1 MKIKFIIPGPAQAKQ
16 RPRVNRNTGRIYTPG
31 ATSKYEKL
39 VKESYG
45 DNPCFEDQFISVK
58 ILFKFEIP
66 KSYSKKKRSE
76 ALEGIIRPTKAD
88 IDNYIKSVL
97 DGLNKVAFLDDR
109 YIYSIE
115 ASKIFAEEAET
126 IVEISNKGGYNGIG
140 VE

>member
-39 VKESYG
+39 VEESYG
-45 DNPCFEDQFISVK
+45 DNPCFEDKFISVK
-58 ILFKFEIP
+58 ILFKFSVP
-66 KSYSKKKRSE
+66 KSYSKKKRAE
-76 ALEGIIRPTKAD
+76 ALAGNLRPTKAD

-109 YIYSIE
+109 YIYSITAE
-115 ASKIFAEEAET
+115 KIFAEESET
-126 IVEISNKGGYNGIG
+126 IVEIKN
-140 VE
+140 

>member
-1 MKIKFIIPGPAQAKQ
+1 MKVKFTIPGPAQAKQ

-31 ATSKYEKL
+31 ATHKYEKL

-45 DNPCFEDQFISVK
+45 DNPCFEDQFISIK
-58 ILFKFEIP
+58 ITFKFGVP
-66 KSYSKKKRSE
+66 KSYSKKKRAE
-76 ALEGIIRPTKAD
+76 ALAGDLRPTKAD

-109 YIYSIE
+109 YIFSIE

-126 IVEISNKGGYNGIG
+126 IVEINSMKTN
-140 VE
+140 

>member
-1 MKIKFIIPGPAQAKQ
+1 MNIKFVIPGPAQAKQ

-31 ATSKYEKL
+31 ATHKYEKL

-45 DNPCFEDQFISVK
+45 DNPCFEDQFISIK
-58 ILFKFEIP
+58 IVFKFEVP
-66 KSYSKKKRSE
+66 KSCSKKKRAE
-76 ALEGIIRPTKAD
+76 ALEGNLRPTKAD

-109 YIYSIE
+109 YICSIE

-126 IVEISNKGGYNGIG
+126 IVEINSMKTN
-140 VE
+140 

>member
-31 ATSKYEKL
+31 ATHKYEKL

-45 DNPCFEDQFISVK
+45 DNPCFEDQFISIK
-58 ILFKFEIP
+58 IVFKFEAP
-66 KSYSKKKRSE
+66 KSYSKKKRAD
-76 ALEGIIRPTKAD
+76 ALVGNLRPTKAD

-109 YIYSIE
+109 YICSIE
-115 ASKIFAEEAET
+115 ASKVFAEEAET
-126 IVEISNKGGYNGIG
+126 IVEISSMKTN
-140 VE
+140 

>member
-1 MKIKFIIPGPAQAKQ
+1 MDIKFTIPGPAQAKQ

-31 ATSKYEKL
+31 ATHKYEKL

-45 DNPCFEDQFISVK
+45 DNPCFEDQFINIK
-58 ILFKFEIP
+58 ILFKFEVP
-66 KSYSKKKRSE
+66 KSYSKKKRAE
-76 ALEGIIRPTKAD
+76 ALAGNLRPTKAD

-115 ASKIFAEEAET
+115 AIKVYTDGEPEV
-126 IVEISNKGGYNGIG
+126 IVEIKN
-140 VE
+140 

>member
-1 MKIKFIIPGPAQAKQ
+1 MKIKFTIPGPAQAKQ
-16 RPRVNRNTGRIYTPG
+16 RPRINRNTGRVYTPG

-58 ILFKFEIP
+58 ILFKFSVP

-88 IDNYIKSVL
+88 FYNYI
-97 DGLNKVAFLDDR
+97 
-109 YIYSIE
+109 
-115 ASKIFAEEAET
+115 
-126 IVEISNKGGYNGIG
+126 
-140 VE
+140 

>member
-1 MKIKFIIPGPAQAKQ
+1 MKVKFIIPGPAQAKQ

-31 ATSKYEKL
+31 ATHKYEKL

-45 DNPCFEDQFISVK
+45 NNPCFEDQFISIK
-58 ILFKFEIP
+58 IIFKFEVP
-66 KSYSKKKRSE
+66 KSYSKKKQAE
-76 ALEGIIRPTKAD
+76 ALAGDLRPTKAD

-109 YIYSIE
+109 YICSIE

-126 IVEISNKGGYNGIG
+126 IVEINSMKTN
-140 VE
+140 

>member
-1 MKIKFIIPGPAQAKQ
+1 MEVKFIIPGPAQAKQ

-31 ATSKYEKL
+31 ATHKYEKL

-45 DNPCFEDQFISVK
+45 DNSCFEDQFISIK
-58 ILFKFEIP
+58 ITFKFEVP
-66 KSYSKKKRSE
+66 KSYSKKKRAE
-76 ALEGIIRPTKAD
+76 ALAGDLRPTKAD

-109 YIYSIE
+109 YIFSIE

-126 IVEISNKGGYNGIG
+126 IVEINSMKTN
-140 VE
+140 

>member
-31 ATSKYEKL
+31 ATHKYEKL

-45 DNPCFEDQFISVK
+45 GNPCFEDQFISIK
-58 ILFKFEIP
+58 ITFKFEVP
-66 KSYSKKKRSE
+66 KSYSKKKRAE
-76 ALEGIIRPTKAD
+76 ALAGDLRPTKAD

-97 DGLNKVAFLDDR
+97 DGLNKAAFLDDR
-109 YIYSIE
+109 YICSIE

-126 IVEISNKGGYNGIG
+126 IVEINSMKTD
-140 VE
+140 

>member
-1 MKIKFIIPGPAQAKQ
+1 MNVKFIIPGPAQAKQ

-31 ATSKYEKL
+31 ATHKYEKL

-45 DNPCFEDQFISVK
+45 DNPCFEDQFISIK
-58 ILFKFEIP
+58 ITFKFEVP

-97 DGLNKVAFLDDR
+97 DGLNGIAWRDDR
-109 YIYSIE
+109 YIYAVTAE
-115 ASKIFAEEAET
+115 KIFAEKAET
-126 IVEISNKGGYNGIG
+126 IVEINSMKTN
-140 VE
+140 

>member
-1 MKIKFIIPGPAQAKQ
+1 MTTCHSKVVFTIPGPAQAKQ

-31 ATSKYEKL
+31 ATHKYEKL

-45 DNPCFEDQFISVK
+45 DNPCFEDQFISIK
-58 ILFKFEIP
+58 ILFKFEVP
-66 KSYSKKKRSE
+66 KSYSKKKRDE
-76 ALEGIIRPTKAD
+76 ALAGNLRPTKAD

-115 ASKIFAEEAET
+115 ATKVYTDGEPEV
-126 IVEISNKGGYNGIG
+126 IVEIKN
-140 VE
+140 